1 MASPIDNSGFKIG
14 GFSPARKAATSKP
27 VESEVRI
34 SDGFQAGVHPEVVD
48 MHIGMLTGQLPV
60 SKEDLAKFEASLGTQ
75 TSAPASAQVE
85 SAPMHPEVA
94 EQYWGMVNGHLPSD
108 AKGLQSFEAMMGIGV
123 ISQVQEVNDS
133 PSVKGTTLGVE
144 TNGINSTQFFGLS
157 GRSLASLS

>member
-14 GFSPARKAATSKP
+14 GFSPARKAAAPKP
-27 VESEVRI
+27 AESEVRI
-34 SDGFQAGVHPEVVD
+34 SDGFQAGVHPEVAD
-48 MHIGMLTGQLPV
+48 MHYGMLTGQLPV
-60 SKEDLAKFEASLGTQ
+60 SKEDLTKFEASLGSQ
-75 TSAPASAQVE
+75 SSAPASAQVD

-108 AKGLQSFEAMMGIGV
+108 ANGIQSVEAMMGLGV

-133 PSVKGTTLGVE
+133 LGVKGTTLGVE

-157 GRSLASLS
+157 GRSLVSL